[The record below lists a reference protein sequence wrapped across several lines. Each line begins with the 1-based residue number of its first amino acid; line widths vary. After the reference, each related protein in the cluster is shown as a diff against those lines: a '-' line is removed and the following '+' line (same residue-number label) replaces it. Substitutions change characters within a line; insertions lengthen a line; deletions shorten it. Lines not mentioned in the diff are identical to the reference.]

1 MAMMVTFKRRI
12 DEKNGGKEELSFYRQ
27 SFRYLLTAS
36 GQQVD
41 IKPWTISPF
50 DVEFGE
56 IIGAG
61 GL

>member
-1 MAMMVTFKRRI
+1 MAMMATIKRRM
-12 DEKNGGKEELSFYRQ
+12 DEKKGGREELTFYSQ

-56 IIGAG
+56 IIGGG

>member
-1 MAMMVTFKRRI
+1 MAMMATFKKRI
-12 DEKNGGKEELSFYRQ
+12 DEKKGDQEELIFFSQ

-50 DVEFGE
+50 DVEFAE
-56 IIGAG
+56 VIGVG